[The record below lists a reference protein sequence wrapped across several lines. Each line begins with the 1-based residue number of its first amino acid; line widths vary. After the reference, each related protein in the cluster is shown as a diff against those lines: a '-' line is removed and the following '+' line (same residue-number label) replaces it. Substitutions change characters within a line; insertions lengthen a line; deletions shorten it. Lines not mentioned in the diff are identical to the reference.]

1 MRERIPDN
9 YDMWSAYDTKLEMER
24 ADLPECEKCG
34 ATLYEHLYRIDG
46 KILCEDCE
54 FDMYAEDADC
64 FDNLIYCEHC
74 GRPIT
79 DFVHTIDDEM
89 MCEKC
94 AYKSYGERV

>member
-1 MRERIPDN
+1 MREYVPDLLDKYN
-9 YDMWSAYDTKLEMER
+9 EYAARQEAEI
-24 ADLPECEKCG
+24 AGLPECEKCG

-79 DFVHTIDDEM
+79 DFVHTIDDELL
-89 MCEKC
+89 CERC
-94 AYKSYGERV
+94 AYKNYGERV